1 MPSLFEVAIRLVS
14 TAAVRPPLLLPTVK
28 DNLPQVIGIF
38 LSNRPSGENMPFP
51 VRGPDRIN
59 IIKFFFVRQ
68 ATQIVPSDD
77 ISQMPPAFSSARP
90 ARKAMV
96 VPSGDQAGR
105 VQLKGKFSGL
115 SG

>member
-51 VRGPDRIN
+51 VRGPDQTN
-59 IIKFFFVRQ
+59 LIKFFFVRP
-68 ATQIVPSDD
+68 ATQIDPLSRHPPTAVRLL
-77 ISQMPPAFSSARP
+77 ISATCP
-90 ARKAMV
+90 ARDPCAAS
-96 VPSGDQAGR
+96 PRS
-105 VQLKGKFSGL
+105 
-115 SG
+115 

>member
-51 VRGPDRIN
+51 VRGPDRIY
-59 IIKFFFVRQ
+59 IIKLFFVRH
-68 ATQIVPSDD
+68 ATQIDPADDFSQLPS
-77 ISQMPPAFSSARP
+77 AFSSARP
-90 ARKAMV
+90 NRKSIVGHAR
-96 VPSGDQAGR
+96 R
-105 VQLKGKFSGL
+105 HWI
-115 SG
+115 